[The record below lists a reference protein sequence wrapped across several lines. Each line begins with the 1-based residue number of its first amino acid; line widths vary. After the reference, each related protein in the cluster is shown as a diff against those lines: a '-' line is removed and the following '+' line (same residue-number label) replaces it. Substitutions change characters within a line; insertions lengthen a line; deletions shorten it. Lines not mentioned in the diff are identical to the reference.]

1 MKRIE
6 HRSSV
11 VAALAGVEAWERFS
25 FYGMQA
31 ILVYYLYRDLGMA
44 EADATA
50 LVGAYGASLYL
61 CTFAGGWVGDRLL
74 GPERTLLTGCGL
86 LVAGHLALSLLGGYG
101 GLACGLLAIALGS
114 GLLKTAAITLLG
126 MAYPAESGRRDAAF
140 QIFYL
145 GINVGALFGPLLTGW
160 LAQRHGF
167 HAGFGAAAA
176 LMVAGALFYAAL
188 RPRVVAALGADAIR
202 RPLEPAQ
209 PRHAAAVAGA
219 AALAAAAV
227 LAGLATGALTPARLV
242 TILLVL
248 TVAAAVVLF
257 AQSLTSPRT
266 TAEERRRVREYIP
279 LFVCSTAYW
288 GLFAQTA
295 GVFAVYSDQ
304 RLNREI
310 GGFTVPAS
318 WTQSLNPFYI
328 LLFSLPV
335 AAAVARRAYRKHA
348 VMGAGLALAGAGMFI
363 MLPWVG
369 GGANSTPFLALAG
382 CVLCMSLGEL
392 LIGPTGMSSTGAYA
406 PAAFRTRFSALYF
419 LTMAIGTS
427 LAGAASRLYDPAN
440 PAAERAYLVV
450 VGAVPAAIGAT
461 VAVLARRR
469 GRAKAE
475 PYGVSAPPVT
485 ASVSPEM

>member
-1 MKRIE
+1 MHKIE

-31 ILVYYLYRDLGMA
+31 ILVYYMYRDLGMA
-44 EADATA
+44 ETDATA

-61 CTFAGGWVGDRLL
+61 CTFAGGWVGDRML

-145 GINVGALFGPLLTGW
+145 GINIGALFGPLLTGW
-160 LAQRHGF
+160 LAQRQGF
-167 HAGFGAAAA
+167 RAGFSAAAV

-188 RPRVVAALGADAIR
+188 RPRVVATLGTDAIR
-202 RPLEPAQ
+202 RPLEPAA
-209 PRHAAAVAGA
+209 PRHSAIVVAAATFATA
-219 AALAAAAV
+219 AM
-227 LAGLATGALTPARLV
+227 LAGLATGALPPARLATV
-242 TILLVL
+242 MLVL
-248 TVAAAVVLF
+248 TVAAAAALF
-257 AQSLTSPRT
+257 FQALTSPLST
-266 TAEERRRVREYIP
+266 DEDRRRVRNYIP
-279 LFVCSTAYW
+279 LFICSTMYW

-304 RLNREI
+304 RLNRQI
-310 GGFTVPAS
+310 GDFTVPAS

-335 AAAVARRAYRKHA
+335 AAIMARRSYRKHI
-348 VMGAGLALAGAGMFI
+348 VMGAGLALAGAGMFVL
-363 MLPWVG
+363 LPWVDG
-369 GGANSTPFLALAG
+369 SQNSTPFLALAA

-406 PAAFRTRFSALYF
+406 PDAFRTRFSALYF

-427 LAGAASRLYDPAN
+427 LAGAASSLYDPTD
-440 PAAERAYLVV
+440 PTAERAYLVA
-450 VGAVPAAIGAT
+450 VGAVPIVIGAAV
-461 VAVLARRR
+461 VAISGR
-469 GRAKAE
+469 G
-475 PYGVSAPPVT
+475 SAAATRLT
-485 ASVSPEM
+485 ASPRHR